1 VLLAAFAVFVWL
13 PAVLEWDVL
22 PPGFHHVY
30 AATVAVTVVVVC
42 AWAARRI
49 PAKRAERARLER
61 LLAELEER

>member
-1 VLLAAFAVFVWL
+1 MLLAAFA
-13 PAVLEWDVL
+13 DVL

>member
-1 VLLAAFAVFVWL
+1 MLLAAFAVFVWL

-22 PPGFHHVY
+22 PHGFHHVY